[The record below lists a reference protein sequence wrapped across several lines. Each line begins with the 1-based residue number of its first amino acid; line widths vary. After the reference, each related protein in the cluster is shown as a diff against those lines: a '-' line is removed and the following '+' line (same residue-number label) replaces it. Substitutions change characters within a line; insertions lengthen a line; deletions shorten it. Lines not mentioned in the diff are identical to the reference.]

1 MTHFDLDLT
10 QSHFVKTR
18 GDLTL
23 YASWYGERLR
33 PCLVVLP
40 TFGHAGTAGVPLVVE
55 LDSAF
60 RWNPD
65 DPDVSPRASAAL
77 VMQFLQ
83 ANGMDFTNGVT
94 HMRVL
99 SLIHDHLGDL
109 VMMPVKPLQ
118 TVIVGDAFRTDTD
131 TGKVIH
137 QEIVKRV

>member
-23 YASWYGERLR
+23 YGSWYGERLR
-33 PCLVVLP
+33 PCLVVMP
-40 TFGHAGTAGVPLVVE
+40 AFKPGTPLVVE

-60 RWNPD
+60 LWNPD
-65 DPDVSPRASAAL
+65 DPEVSPRASAAL

-83 ANGMDFTNGVT
+83 ANGMDYVNGIT

-109 VMMPVKPLQ
+109 VKMPVKPLK
-118 TVIVGDAFRTDTD
+118 TVVVGDAFRTDTD
-131 TGKVIH
+131 TGKVTH

>member
-1 MTHFDLDLT
+1 MTDFDLDLT

-23 YASWYGERLR
+23 YGSWYGERLR

-40 TFGHAGTAGVPLVVE
+40 TFGHAGGAGVPLVVE
-55 LDSAF
+55 LDTAY

-77 VMQFLQ
+77 VMQFLRL
-83 ANGMDFTNGVT
+83 NGMDFGNVITPQ
-94 HMRVL
+94 RVL
-99 SLIHDHLGDL
+99 SLVHDHLGDL

-118 TVIVGDAFRTDTD
+118 TVVVGDAFRTDTD
-131 TGKVIH
+131 TGKVTH

>member
-23 YASWYGERLR
+23 YGSWYGERLR

-40 TFGHAGTAGVPLVVE
+40 AFKAGTPLVVE

-65 DPDVSPRASAAL
+65 DPEVSPRASAAM

-83 ANGMDFTNGVT
+83 ANGMDYVNGIT

-109 VMMPVKPLQ
+109 VKMPVKPLK
-118 TVIVGDAFRTDTD
+118 TVVVGDAFRTDTD
-131 TGKVIH
+131 TGKVTH